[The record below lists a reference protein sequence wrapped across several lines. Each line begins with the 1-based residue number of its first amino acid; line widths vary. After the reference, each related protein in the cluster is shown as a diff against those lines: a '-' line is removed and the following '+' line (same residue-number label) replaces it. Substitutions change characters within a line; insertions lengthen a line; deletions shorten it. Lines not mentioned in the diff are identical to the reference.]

1 MTDIGK
7 DGHLNFS
14 YYADTFI
21 FNYATLSWK
30 QVLTR
35 GFPTYR
41 AQSHL
46 LSDPSTG
53 KTFLVGGYTNL
64 DYVPSRKKFISR
76 SFDDLWQLCIDQ
88 PSGLF
93 EAGYCEDSSGGAWAE
108 MFCMHGENV
117 AVRVPDLHAEFE
129 FANRFVGTCKGR
141 VFFCDGQCLKDG
153 WKEHKVRDGCRNPED
168 PHHRD
173 QKVQSLREM
182 SSIAPLRDSNTCCS
196 SIGISVF

>member
-108 MFCMHGENV
+108 MFCTQLRRPMEKMW
-117 AVRVPDLHAEFE
+117 RY
-129 FANRFVGTCKGR
+129 
-141 VFFCDGQCLKDG
+141 VFKFLICTP
-153 WKEHKVRDGCRNPED
+153 NSS
-168 PHHRD
+168 
-173 QKVQSLREM
+173 SLT
-182 SSIAPLRDSNTCCS
+182 DS
-196 SIGISVF
+196 

>member
-1 MTDIGK
+1 VVSQHI
-7 DGHLNFS
+7 
-14 YYADTFI
+14 
-21 FNYATLSWK
+21 
-30 QVLTR
+30 
-35 GFPTYR
+35 
-41 AQSHL
+41 
-46 LSDPSTG
+46 
-53 KTFLVGGYTNL
+53 
-64 DYVPSRKKFISR
+64 VPSPISYLILQLGKHSLWEDIPTWTMSLHERNLFRAALMICGSYASISR
-76 SFDDLWQLCIDQ
+76 AAYLKQDIAKTAQ
-88 PSGLF
+88 
-93 EAGYCEDSSGGAWAE
+93 AGPGQRCFACSLIN
-108 MFCMHGENV
+108 GENV

-182 SSIAPLRDSNTCCS
+182 SSIALLRDSNTCCS